1 MTTAAHP
8 APALRL
14 EPLVPA
20 HAAELFGGL
29 QDPALYSFIADS
41 PPVDVPALRA
51 RYERLATRQSPDG
64 RQAWLNWAIWSL
76 SDRAYVGYV
85 QATVE
90 AGGAQLAYVLF
101 QPYWRRGYARAA
113 VAEMMRLLRVEHG
126 VTRFGARVDT
136 RNVRSRSLLEALGFE
151 CVAIHP
157 DAEEIHGRLSDE
169 AEYRLEQDARE
180 AC

>member
-1 MTTAAHP
+1 MTNTARP

-14 EPLVPA
+14 EPLVAA
-20 HAAELFGGL
+20 HADELFDGL
-29 QDPALYSFIADS
+29 QAPAIYTFISDT
-41 PPVDVPALRA
+41 PPVELSALRA

-76 SDRAYVGYV
+76 ADRAYVGYV

-90 AGGAQLAYVLF
+90 AGAAQLAYVLF
-101 QPYWRRGYARAA
+101 PPYWRRGYARAA
-113 VAEMMRLLRVEHG
+113 VAEMMRLLRIERG

-157 DAEEIHGRLSDE
+157 DAEEIHGRPSDE
-169 AEYRLEQDARE
+169 AEYSFTDP
-180 AC
+180 